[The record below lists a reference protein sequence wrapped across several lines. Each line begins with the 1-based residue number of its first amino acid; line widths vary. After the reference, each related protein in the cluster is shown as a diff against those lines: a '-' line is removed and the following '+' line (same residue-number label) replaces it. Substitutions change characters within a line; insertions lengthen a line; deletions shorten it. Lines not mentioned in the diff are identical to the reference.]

1 VDRREGREGICR
13 TNVKVLPTPLEE
25 VLCLQLSVC
34 LQVTELIPWG
44 DEGIIELEF
53 RDGRYCIKA
62 CDGRYLDRE
71 GALVSHPTVDT
82 MFTVEMR
89 SDASPDVN

>member
-1 VDRREGREGICR
+1 MSGYTRLFIWL
-13 TNVKVLPTPLEE
+13 K
-25 VLCLQLSVC
+25 
-34 LQVTELIPWG
+34 VTELIPWG

-62 CDGRYLDRE
+62 CDGRYLHRD
-71 GALVSHPTVDT
+71 GSLVAHPTADT

-89 SDASPDVN
+89 SVATRLYSS